1 MGAIPILTTVDGMHF
16 ASMIHSA
23 SNHLNNHKVEVDT
36 LNVFPV
42 PDGDTGTNMSLTF
55 TAAADEV
62 KKFVTASAEEVGKAL
77 ASASLRGARGN
88 SGVILSQ
95 LCRGI
100 SKSLAGKASVD
111 AVGFAAALQNGVET
125 AYKAVMR
132 PTEGTILTV
141 ARMTAAAAVEAAKS
155 ETDIEKVFA
164 VALEAGREA
173 LANTPNQ
180 LPVLKEA
187 GVVDAGGAGLI
198 YLLEGAYI
206 ALTTG
211 KVVELEAG
219 ATAPQTAAPEAAQ
232 TSIRPEDIKFGYCT
246 EFIIDKKNPDV
257 NVAKFSEIIDPKG
270 DCKLVIDDEDIV
282 KVHIHTNHPGFVLE
296 EALKLGALSKI
307 KIDNMRMQHSS
318 ILESEQALAQEAAP
332 AKEEK
337 PHKPYGFVAVT
348 AGEGLADI
356 FRDYGADEIIEGG
369 QTMNPS
375 TNDVLTAVEKI
386 NADCIYVLP
395 NNKNIILAAQQ
406 AAELAETKVVVL
418 PTKTVPQG
426 YAAMMAFLPHLDEET
441 NTASMTEAISMV
453 KTAQVTY
460 AVRDTSVSGK
470 EIAEGDI
477 IGICEGEITT
487 VGEKPS
493 KVCRELIKGM
503 VDEES
508 SVISVFYGSDVTE
521 EEAEK
526 LAEKLEEKYPD
537 LDVMLQSGKQPLYY
551 YIISVE

>member
-1 MGAIPILTTVDGMHF
+1 
-16 ASMIHSA
+16 MIHSA
-23 SNHLNNHKVEVDT
+23 SNHLNNNKVEVDT

-55 TAAADEV
+55 TAAATEV
-62 KKFVTASAEEVGKAL
+62 KKFVTSSIEEVGKAL

-88 SGVILSQ
+88 SCVILSQ

-100 SKSLAGKASVD
+100 SKSVAGKQSVD

-141 ARMTAAAAVEAAKS
+141 ARMTAAAAVEAAKT

-164 VALEAGREA
+164 IAIEAGKEA

-187 GVVDAGGAGLI
+187 GVVDAGGAGLV
-198 YLLEGAYI
+198 YLLEGAYT

-211 KVVELEAG
+211 TIVELQGGESAPA
-219 ATAPQTAAPEAAQ
+219 ATATSAQ
-232 TSIRPEDIKFGYCT
+232 ASLNVEDIKFGYCT

-257 NVAKFSEIIDPKG
+257 DVAHFSEVIDPKG
-270 DCKLVIDDEDIV
+270 DCKLVIDDDEIV
-282 KVHIHTNHPGFVLE
+282 KVHIHTNHPGFVIE

-307 KIDNMRMQHSS
+307 KIDNMRLQHSS
-318 ILESEQALAQEAAP
+318 IIEAEQADTAPAA

-337 PHKPYGFVAVT
+337 PRKPYGFVAVT
-348 AGEGLADI
+348 AGAGLADI

-375 TNDVLTAVEKI
+375 TDDILTAVEKI
-386 NADCIYVLP
+386 NADCIFVLP
-395 NNKNIILAAQQ
+395 NNKNIILAAEQ
-406 AAELAETKVVVL
+406 AAELSETKVVVL

-426 YAAMMAFLPHLDEET
+426 YSAMMAFLPHLDVET
-441 NTASMTEAISMV
+441 NTAAMKEAIGTV

-470 EIAEGDI
+470 TIAEGDI

-487 VGEKPS
+487 VGDKPA
-493 KVCRELIKGM
+493 KVCRELVKGM
-503 VDEES
+503 VDEDS
-508 SVISVFYGSDVTE
+508 SVISVFYGSDVTD

-537 LDVMLQSGKQPLYY
+537 MDVMLQSGQQPLYY

>member
-1 MGAIPILTTVDGMHF
+1 MGAIPIITTVDGMHL
-16 ASMIHSA
+16 ANMIHSA
-23 SNHLNNHKVEVDT
+23 SNHLNNNKVEVDT

-55 TAAADEV
+55 TAAATEV
-62 KKFVTASAEEVGKAL
+62 KKFVTSSIEEVGKAL

-100 SKSLAGKASVD
+100 SKSVAGKQSVD

-141 ARMTAAAAVEAAKS
+141 ARMTAAAAVEAAKT

-164 VALEAGREA
+164 IAIEAGKEA

-187 GVVDAGGAGLI
+187 GVVDAGGAGLV
-198 YLLEGAYI
+198 YLLEGAYT

-211 KVVELEAG
+211 TIVELQGGESAPA
-219 ATAPQTAAPEAAQ
+219 ATATSAQ
-232 TSIRPEDIKFGYCT
+232 ASLNVEDIKFGYCT

-257 NVAKFSEIIDPKG
+257 DVAHFSEVIDPKG
-270 DCKLVIDDEDIV
+270 DCKLVIDDDEIV
-282 KVHIHTNHPGFVLE
+282 KVHIHTNHPGFVIE

-307 KIDNMRMQHSS
+307 KIDNMRLQHSS
-318 ILESEQALAQEAAP
+318 IIEAEQADAAP
-332 AKEEK
+332 AAVKEEK
-337 PHKPYGFVAVT
+337 TRKPYGFVAVT
-348 AGEGLADI
+348 AGAGLADI

-375 TNDVLTAVEKI
+375 TDDILTAVEKI
-386 NADCIYVLP
+386 NADCIFVLP
-395 NNKNIILAAQQ
+395 NNKNIILAAEQ
-406 AAELAETKVVVL
+406 AAELSETKVVVL

-426 YAAMMAFLPHLDEET
+426 YSAMMAFLPHLDVET
-441 NTASMTEAISMV
+441 NTAAMKEAIGTV

-470 EIAEGDI
+470 TIAEGDI

-487 VGEKPS
+487 VGDKPA
-493 KVCRELIKGM
+493 KVCRELVKGM
-503 VDEES
+503 VDEDS
-508 SVISVFYGSDVTE
+508 SVISVFYGSDVTD

-537 LDVMLQSGKQPLYY
+537 MDVMLQSGQQPLYY

>member
-1 MGAIPILTTVDGMHF
+1 MGAIPIITTVDGMHL
-16 ASMIHSA
+16 ANMIHSA
-23 SNHLNNHKVEVDT
+23 SNHLNNNKVEVDT

-55 TAAADEV
+55 TAAATEV
-62 KKFVTASAEEVGKAL
+62 KKFVTSSIEEVGKAL

-100 SKSLAGKASVD
+100 SKSVAGKQSVD

-141 ARMTAAAAVEAAKS
+141 ARMTAAAAVEAAKT

-164 VALEAGREA
+164 IAIEAGKEA

-187 GVVDAGGAGLI
+187 GVVDAGGAGLV
-198 YLLEGAYI
+198 YLLEGAYT

-211 KVVELEAG
+211 TIVELQGGESAPA
-219 ATAPQTAAPEAAQ
+219 ATATSAQ
-232 TSIRPEDIKFGYCT
+232 ASLNVEDIKFGYCT

-257 NVAKFSEIIDPKG
+257 DVAHFSEVIDPKG
-270 DCKLVIDDEDIV
+270 DCKLVIDDDEIV
-282 KVHIHTNHPGFVLE
+282 KVHIHTNHPGFVIE

-307 KIDNMRMQHSS
+307 KIDNMRLQHSS
-318 ILESEQALAQEAAP
+318 IIEAEQADTAPAA

-337 PHKPYGFVAVT
+337 PRKPYGFVAVT
-348 AGEGLADI
+348 AGAGLADI

-375 TNDVLTAVEKI
+375 TDDILTAVEKI
-386 NADCIYVLP
+386 NADCIFVLP
-395 NNKNIILAAQQ
+395 NNKNIILAAEQ
-406 AAELAETKVVVL
+406 AAELSETKVVVL

-426 YAAMMAFLPHLDEET
+426 YSAMMAFLPHLDVET
-441 NTASMTEAISMV
+441 NTAAMKEAIGTV

-470 EIAEGDI
+470 TIAEGDI

-487 VGEKPS
+487 VGDKPA
-493 KVCRELIKGM
+493 KVCRELVKGM
-503 VDEES
+503 VDEDS
-508 SVISVFYGSDVTE
+508 SVISVFYGSDVTD

-537 LDVMLQSGKQPLYY
+537 MDVMLQSGQQPLYY